1 MGKQF
6 ADAPES
12 KAALTIDF
20 VVVFLFSDW
29 LNRTFLGASTLLANA
44 CLGLLGFN
52 VDSGVLVEMVESMD
66 PAVLVTLGGS
76 FSLIFGLE
84 ECFGVKELG

>member
-44 CLGLLGFN
+44 
-52 VDSGVLVEMVESMD
+52 
-66 PAVLVTLGGS
+66 ATLTQAQCGRQLNDLHVFCGKQIDA
-76 FSLIFGLE
+76 L
-84 ECFGVKELG
+84 